1 MKSALFPTTLFA
13 IALALLASTPFAQ
26 AGDRSG
32 VNWSVS
38 VGSGPA
44 VVYAPPPVV
53 YAHPQPVYVQPHPV
67 YVQPHPVYVESAPV
81 VVYGAP
87 GYTAYGQPYYV
98 ERPRHRHH
106 HKRDYNGGNFR
117 QGNGHYRGRD

>member
-1 MKSALFPTTLFA
+1 MKSALFSTTLA
-13 IALALLASTPFAQ
+13 AVALALLASAPVAH

-44 VVYAPPPVV
+44 VVYAPPPI
-53 YAHPQPVYVQPHPV
+53 YAYPQPVYVQPQPV
-67 YVQPHPVYVESAPV
+67 YVQPQPVYVQPAPV

-87 GYTAYGQPYYV
+87 GYVAYGQPYYV
-98 ERPRHRHH
+98 EKRHRHH
-106 HKRDYNGGNFR
+106 HNRDYNGGNFR
-117 QGNGHYRGRD
+117 QGNGYYRGRD